1 MSYRA
6 IPNALYTNPEVASV
20 GLSEA
25 DAEQAGHTVSVG
37 RFPYRASGKAV
48 AYGEREGL
56 AKVVAEKRRGVLL
69 GVSVFGVHAT
79 DLIAEATLAI
89 EHQMTAEELAEA
101 VHAHPTLS
109 EIVMEA
115 AEDALGRAIHK

>member
-20 GLSEA
+20 GLSEEA
-25 DAEQAGHTVSVG
+25 AERAGRSVCVG

-56 AKVVAEKRRGVLL
+56 CKVVVDKRHGALL
-69 GVSVFGVHAT
+69 GVSIVGAHAT

-89 EHQMTAEELAEA
+89 EHQLTAAELEETI
-101 VHAHPTLS
+101 HAHPTLS

-115 AEDALGRAIHK
+115 AGDSLGRAIHK